1 MKIMLI
7 TQLPPPSGGIA
18 TWSKKYV
25 RYCEENNISLAV
37 VNNAMIGNRGS
48 DFHAKKSLCA
58 ELKRAYN
65 VIKDIRKTKNAFH
78 PEVVHFNIT
87 CSPTGIIRDYLYI
100 CTVGRKIPVLLH
112 CRCTVQDQLHGSKIG
127 IHFFKKTVARANKVL
142 VLNES
147 SAIYTKEITGKT
159 PVKVANFIDEEY
171 IRKDEKVINE
181 KIERVVYNGHV
192 QTAKGCNEILA
203 AAKSFPNVQFRFVGQ
218 VDDGFNKET
227 ASENVIFLGN
237 QPPENVKQELDEAD
251 VFLFPSYTEGFANS
265 VAEAMA
271 RGLPIIASDV
281 GANKDMI
288 ENNGGIIIPAKND
301 TAIIEAIKR
310 IENPELRK
318 QMSKWNLKKVADKY
332 IIQKVMDELFTLYS
346 DSM

>member
-25 RYCEENNISLAV
+25 RYCKENNISLAV

-48 DFHAKKSLCA
+48 DFHAKKNFYA

-65 VIKDIRKTKNAFH
+65 VIKGIRKTKNAFH
-78 PEVVHFNIT
+78 PDVVHFNIT
-87 CSPTGIIRDYLYI
+87 CSPVGIIRDYLYI

-142 VLNES
+142 VLNEA
-147 SAIYTKEITGKT
+147 SASYTNELTGKT
-159 PVKVANFIDEEY
+159 PIKVANFIDAEY
-171 IRKDEKVINE
+171 IRKSEKVIDEKV
-181 KIERVVYNGHV
+181 KRVVYIGHV
-192 QTAKGCNEILA
+192 QTAKGCKEILA
-203 AAKSFPNVQFRFVGQ
+203 AAKNFPDVQFHLVGQ
-218 VDDGFNKET
+218 VDDEYNKW
-227 ASENVIFLGN
+227 AGSKNVVMLGN
-237 QPPENVKQELDEAD
+237 QPLETVKQELDEAD

-288 ENNGGIIIPAKND
+288 ENSGGIIIPAKD
-301 TAIIEAIKR
+301 DRAIIEAIKR
-310 IENPELRK
+310 IENSELRK
-318 QMSKWNLKKVADKY
+318 QMSNWNLKKVADKY
-332 IIQKVMDELFTLYS
+332 TIQKVMNELFALYS